1 MLPVLAGAGTT
12 PPLSLM
18 GSPVSTPSGRSLRDV
33 LGLRSRSRSPSPL
46 SSPKCRRVEPQADP
60 EEQDGDGVSSDEPDT
75 DFEQYVDSDCLPRL
89 PRDPVPN
96 DEDVQAM
103 DLLSRKQLQVRHLVD
118 HLGPTAHEATA
129 EDNSLTIWASTV
141 YQIYRAHPG
150 PQEACDEL
158 VADYARR
165 VFGSDLDEQSL
176 IGLCAKISEQCSTL
190 NKPLDALCELVRADM
205 SPDDYTALM
214 VRQRRLRGEKVDMS
228 LATNLRFLDSLVR
241 SLPDGDVTS
250 VLPAIV
256 RLGAT
261 KPGRVSQDA
270 WWAAKVSAE
279 HSSEDIGQLR
289 MMLYKAIGYDKHED
303 WCKSYYMVEDA
314 TEERLMNASC
324 MSVLITS
331 RLHGL
336 VKVDTERTCLQ
347 WNEKT
352 KLWESRELDVL
363 AATMCDELVPLL
375 KKYLDNVNTTLA
387 LPHENFPDKNA
398 EKGKRLNPCG
408 DPILL
413 RKRDSL
419 NRALDEL
426 TSGKSHT
433 AIVKHLKKRM
443 KDSTFPAQINS
454 QLHLLPFKG
463 GKIIDLR
470 TLEVRDRV
478 PTDLFTFEATFTF
491 RQSGYTFAPPPS
503 WTGSGARAASDYTS
517 RCEPAVEGAP
527 VSGVAVGAPEPR
539 NPFPRVHGPL
549 PEHDLDLSMM
559 ELAGEAEQQWEERYP
574 NAHAFLL
581 GLCKGDR
588 ALLANIALIDGYA
601 FTGETDRREGYVNY
615 GSGNNGKSTL
625 ENVLAAILGDF
636 FQSAHPSLL
645 TRDARDANSHT
656 AGMNQLLIARFAAF
670 SEASEEKI
678 NAQIYKRMTGGT
690 DRMNARGM
698 HKEGVQFVPRF
709 KVQQWTNHLPMFDAL
724 DVVRKRICPVP
735 FAASFE
741 ETDENTRYAS
751 GMVQHADE
759 LGSLLCEAACLYYK
773 RPRFAHGSAISR
785 AKENYT
791 LQMSPTMAFLRTCRM
806 VTAAEDKDFK
816 AIKITRD
823 DLRRAYWVWFLHV
836 QIEFDAAKHKRLD
849 AIAFGKELTALKLAE
864 GQLHNGTRVYYGVT
878 LSDEVAEAYKKH
890 PLPPAPKE

>member
-1 MLPVLAGAGTT
+1 
-12 PPLSLM
+12 M
-18 GSPVSTPSGRSLRDV
+18 G
-33 LGLRSRSRSPSPL
+33 
-46 SSPKCRRVEPQADP
+46 PQAGLED
-60 EEQDGDGVSSDEPDT
+60 QDGDGMSSDVSDT
-75 DFEQYVDSDCLPRL
+75 DIEQYVESDCVPRL
-89 PRDPVPN
+89 PHDPNSLPN
-96 DEDVQAM
+96 DEEVQAM
-103 DLLSRKQLQVRHLVD
+103 DLVSRKRLQIRHLVD
-118 HLGPTAHEATA
+118 HLGPTAHVATA
-129 EDNSLTIWASTV
+129 KDNSLTVWISTV

-150 PQEACDEL
+150 TQEACDEL

-165 VFGSDLDEQSL
+165 VFGSELDEQGM
-176 IGLCAKISEQCSTL
+176 IRLCAKLSEQCPTL

-205 SPDDYTALM
+205 SPDDYTAMM

-241 SLPDGDVTS
+241 SLPDCDVTS
-250 VLPAIV
+250 VLPAIA

-261 KPGRVSQDA
+261 KPARVSQDA
-270 WWAAKVSAE
+270 WSAAKVWAKD
-279 HSSEDIGQLR
+279 SSEDIGQLR

-352 KLWESRELDVL
+352 RLWESRELDGL

-375 KKYLDNVNTTLA
+375 KKYLDNVNTALA

-426 TSGKSHT
+426 TSGKSHA

-463 GKIIDLR
+463 GKVIDLR

-491 RQSGYTFAPPPS
+491 RPSGYTFAPPPS
-503 WTGSGARAASDYTS
+503 WTVKTRLEDGT
-517 RCEPAVEGAP
+517 EHIEQK
-527 VSGVAVGAPEPR
+527 
-539 NPFPRVHGPL
+539 NPFPRVDGPL
-549 PEHDLDLSMM
+549 LEHDSDMAMM
-559 ELAGEAEQQWEERYP
+559 QFAGEAERQWEERFP

-588 ALLANIALIDGYA
+588 ALLANIALIDGYS
-601 FTGETDRREGYVNY
+601 FTGETNRREGYVKY

-625 ENVLAAILGDF
+625 ENVLAAILGHF

-656 AGMNQLLIARFAAF
+656 AGMNQLLIARHAAF

-698 HKEGVQFVPRF
+698 HKEGMQFVPRF
-709 KVQQWTNHLPMFDAL
+709 KVNQYTNHLPMFDAL

-773 RPRFAHGSAISR
+773 GPRFAHCSAISR

-791 LQMSPTMAFLRTCRM
+791 LQMSPTMAFLRTCKI
-806 VTAAEDKDFK
+806 VTAAEDKNFK
-816 AIKITRD
+816 AINITRD
-823 DLRRAYWVWFLHV
+823 DLRKAYWVWFLHV

-878 LSDEVAEAYKKH
+878 LSEEVAEAYKKH